1 MRRLSKEMAAVERKR
16 AKTRDQLAVVEAD
29 MAAYATDMDQ
39 LVTLGAQADE
49 LKHQLDEL
57 ETRWLE
63 LGEQLEG

>member
-1 MRRLSKEMAAVERKR
+1 
-16 AKTRDQLAVVEAD
+16 

-39 LVTLGAQADE
+39 LVALGAQADE
-49 LKHQLDEL
+49 LKHQLDDL

>member
-1 MRRLSKEMAAVERKR
+1 
-16 AKTRDQLAVVEAD
+16 

-39 LVTLGAQADE
+39 LVTLGVQADE

>member
-1 MRRLSKEMAAVERKR
+1 MAAVERKI
-16 AKTRDQLAVVEAD
+16 AKTRDQLAAVEDD
-29 MAAYATDMDQ
+29 MATHATDMDQ
-39 LVTLGAQADE
+39 LVALGVQADE